1 MKLITILF
9 ITAGWIVSLVP
20 MMILTLSNLT
30 DGRTGLALC
39 FFAII
44 LFITGQ
50 FYDLLTYE
58 LEDKKEYQ
66 FFDENGQETPAY
78 NKRHSMDTS
87 GVNPNLTSFNDKDVP
102 GRY

>member
-1 MKLITILF
+1 MMKLISLFF
-9 ITAGWIVSLVP
+9 ITAGWIVSLIP
-20 MMILTLSNLT
+20 MMILSISYLADNSI
-30 DGRTGLALC
+30 GLALC

-66 FFDENGQETPAY
+66 FFDENGQETPALGWK
-78 NKRHSMDTS
+78 KRD
-87 GVNPNLTSFNDKDVP
+87 NND
-102 GRY
+102 